1 MTWKLGQKFAIV
13 IVGDEFTRGESN
25 ETNGPWIA
33 RQLVNYGFS
42 VELCIQLSDDLDS
55 LSYWLRHLM
64 KGPIDH
70 LIVSGGI
77 GGTHDDHTRQS
88 IAQALSVPIKVHQAC
103 LKILEKKYAGRLND
117 QRKRMSHLPLGS
129 KLIDNPQGAPGFQ
142 VANITALP
150 GFPRMVKD
158 MLPNLLAESGGRN
171 HSIIHLDAHFS
182 NLTEGDIAVQVEE
195 FVNKWSRDIESL
207 GIYPDATEGVR
218 AVSLKLRY
226 NASVDKNLINSFEEL
241 VLSLGGTLENS

>member
-1 MTWKLGQKFAIV
+1 MTWKLGHRFAIV

-25 ETNGPWIA
+25 DTNGPWIS
-33 RQLVNYGFS
+33 RQLVDYGFS
-42 VELCIQLSDDLDS
+42 VELCVQLSDDLDS
-55 LSYWLRHLM
+55 LSYWLRHLLE
-64 KGPIDH
+64 GPIDH
-70 LIVSGGI
+70 VIVSGGI

-88 IAQALSVPIKVHQAC
+88 IAQALSLPIKVHQTC

-150 GFPRMVKD
+150 GFPRMVRD
-158 MLPNLLAESGGRN
+158 MLPNLLAESGGRSRSMIRLN
-171 HSIIHLDAHFS
+171 AHFT

-195 FVNKWSRDIESL
+195 FANRWSQGIESL

-218 AVSLKLRY
+218 AVSLKLRCS
-226 NASVDKNLINSFEEL
+226 ATVQQELLDSFREL
-241 VLSLGGTLENS
+241 VRRLGGSLQN